1 MTKLAVI
8 GPGLLGG
15 SLALAA
21 RRAGG
26 FHVSLWARRS
36 EAVEE
41 LRELN
46 VADVAS
52 ANLLTVVEGADVVV
66 LCVPVGAMEALAQ
79 QIAPV
84 LQKDALV
91 TDVGSVKAPV
101 VAKLG
106 PIFRGSAQFVGS
118 HPMAG
123 SEQTGV
129 RAARADL
136 FDDAVCI
143 VTPENDSSPEAV
155 RRISE
160 FWQKMGCRVREI
172 SPDAHD
178 EAVAA
183 VSHLPHLAAA
193 ALVNAV
199 SEAYPEAFDFA
210 GPGFRDTTRVA
221 SGPPEMWTE
230 ILSSNRRAVRKTAEA
245 MVAKLEQFIKLLDR
259 DSLESEPR
267 MNEFLTQ
274 AKTQRDSLRLVRD
287 AKLLQ

>member
-26 FHVSLWARRS
+26 FRVSLWARRR
-36 EAVEE
+36 EAVGE
-41 LRELN
+41 LRSLN
-46 VADVAS
+46 IADHASGDLLAVAD
-52 ANLLTVVEGADVVV
+52 GADLVIF
-66 LCVPVGAMEALAQ
+66 CVPIGVMPDLARKIVPQ
-79 QIAPV
+79 LKP
-84 LQKDALV
+84 DTLV

-101 VAKLG
+101 VEQLG
-106 PIFRGSAQFVGS
+106 AIFRGRARFVGS

-143 VTPENDSSPEAV
+143 VTPDANSESTAV
-155 RRISE
+155 HAISA
-160 FWQKMGCRVREI
+160 FWRTVGCRVREI
-172 SPDAHD
+172 SPEAHD

-193 ALVNAV
+193 ALVNAI
-199 SEAYPEAFDFA
+199 ADGHGDAFEFV

-221 SGPPEMWTE
+221 SGPPDMWTE
-230 ILSSNRRAVRKTAEA
+230 ILKSNRRAVRKTTEA
-245 MVAKLEQFIKLLDR
+245 MIAKLEQFITLLDR
-259 DSLESEPR
+259 DSPESETL
-267 MNEFLTQ
+267 MNEFLTK
-274 AKTQRDSLRLVRD
+274 AKAQRDSLRLVRD
-287 AKLLQ
+287 SRLPN